1 MHSPEGTMSANV
13 IRLERIALLMIL
25 VTFGTVFKAVTL
37 VRALFAPRADRSG
50 FPGRVKPYARG

>member
-1 MHSPEGTMSANV
+1 MSANV